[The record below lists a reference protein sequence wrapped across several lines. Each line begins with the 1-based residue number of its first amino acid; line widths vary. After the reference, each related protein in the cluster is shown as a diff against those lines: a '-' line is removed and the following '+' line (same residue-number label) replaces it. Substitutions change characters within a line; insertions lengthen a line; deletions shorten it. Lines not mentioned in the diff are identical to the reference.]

1 MTASPKDLAIR
12 PGADADGPALR
23 ALIAGVFAEYE
34 GCPFVDDEFP
44 ELEAPATHYGR
55 RSGQLWVVENGDG
68 RVVGSL
74 AVAATHRAGVFE
86 LFKVYLA
93 APVRGRGLAAGL
105 LGMGIGHA
113 RSQGA
118 TRLVLWSDTRFVDG
132 HRFYVRH
139 GFHRLPG
146 TRALHDAATTLE
158 FGFSRDIAGPAAGA
172 ALS

>member
-1 MTASPKDLAIR
+1 MSEPMPAIR

-34 GCPFVDDEFP
+34 GCPFVDAEFP
-44 ELEAPATHYGR
+44 ELDAPATHYGR
-55 RSGQLWVVENGDG
+55 KAGRLWVAEDAAG

-93 APVRGRGLAAGL
+93 APARGRGTAARL
-105 LGMGIGHA
+105 LGLALDHA
-113 RSQGA
+113 RAQGA

-132 HRFYVRH
+132 HRFYARH
-139 GFHRLPG
+139 GFHRFPG

-158 FGFSRDIAGPAAGA
+158 FGFARVLTDRPTGA
-172 ALS
+172 TAP